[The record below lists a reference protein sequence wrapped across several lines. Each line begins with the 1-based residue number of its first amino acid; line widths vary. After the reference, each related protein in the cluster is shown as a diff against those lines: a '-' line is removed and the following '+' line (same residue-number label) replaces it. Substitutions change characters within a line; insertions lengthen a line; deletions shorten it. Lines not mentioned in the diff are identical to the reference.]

1 MGAGSRLSDVILKL
15 PDRSTCRV
23 ERRLV
28 VRRGTDTAPGREYV
42 CTLPTGESVAWLGD
56 GKYRLPN
63 GIVGIAVAHRQPEK
77 PRPGP
82 PGQTVNELKKRTS

>member
-1 MGAGSRLSDVILKL
+1 MASGSRLSDVIVKL

-28 VRRGTDTAPGREYV
+28 IKRSPEASQVHQYV
-42 CTLPTGESVAWLGD
+42 CTLPTGETVIWLGE

-63 GIVGIAVAHRQPEK
+63 GSIAVAVAHK
-77 PRPGP
+77 RP
-82 PGQTVNELKKRTS
+82 

>member
-1 MGAGSRLSDVILKL
+1 MASGSRLSDVIVKL

-28 VRRGTDTAPGREYV
+28 IKRNPNAAPVHQYV
-42 CTLPTGESVAWLGD
+42 CTLPTGEPVTWLGD

-63 GIVGIAVAHRQPEK
+63 GAIAVAVAHKK
-77 PRPGP
+77 P
-82 PGQTVNELKKRTS
+82 

>member
-1 MGAGSRLSDVILKL
+1 MASGSRLSDVIVTL

-28 VRRGTDTAPGREYV
+28 IKRSPEASPVRQYV
-42 CTLPTGESVAWLGD
+42 CTLPTGETVIWLGE

-63 GIVGIAVAHRQPEK
+63 GSIAVAVAHK
-77 PRPGP
+77 RP
-82 PGQTVNELKKRTS
+82 